1 MHYISYCLF
10 DISTWIITIPKGIE
24 CFPYTR
30 YCYKPLMYI
39 YSNNVSSRHLKLSVS
54 ETEPLTLIPT
64 KTSSSLNINHFSE
77 WQNLWSSCSGS
88 KLQYDP
94 TSTLLLYPTAN
105 PSTNSVSTVFRIYP
119 QPKQFLS
126 PPPWFKAPSSL
137 AWNST
142 SLLVFLL
149 SLLPLSKQRLGFPVV
164 RW

>member
-1 MHYISYCLF
+1 MFHWWNEINQEDFICFELCS
-10 DISTWIITIPKGIE
+10 STVPSRYYSKKGHLKDSIY
-24 CFPYTR
+24 FW
-30 YCYKPLMYI
+30 MYI
-39 YSNNVSSRHLKLSVS
+39 
-54 ETEPLTLIPT
+54 LILAAQQQIIS
-64 KTSSSLNINHFSE
+64 KCHICS
-77 WQNLWSSCSGS
+77 SSCSGS